1 MKDDGQVTRTTKIL
15 DCTAN
20 PAPIAL
26 MGFGMTTILLSA
38 VNAGLVPLGA
48 AVLAMG
54 IFFGGLAQVIVG
66 FLEWKKGNTFG
77 ATTFVSFGFFWIVL
91 IVMMILPKLGLAA
104 VDTGEGKGLI
114 FGSMG
119 FFTLYMTIG
128 TINTN
133 RVLQLTFASLTVVF
147 FMLALGDAFVIK
159 DLIHCGGLP
168 WPSVRGLSDLHG
180 HGAGAQRGPRPHRGS
195 DVPGKQE
202 DRQAFGE
209 GQLNPLGRSASRKPF
224 PPFSYSR

>member
-1 MKDDGQVTRTTKIL
+1 MLDDGQVTRTTKIL

-104 VDTGEGKGLI
+104 VDTGEGKGL
-114 FGSMG
+114 FLGVWG

-128 TINTN
+128 TINTH
-133 RVLQLTFASLTVVF
+133 RVLQTTFASLTVVF
-147 FMLALGDAFVIK
+147 FMLAIGDAFVIK
-159 DLIHCGGLP
+159 DLITAAGYLGL
-168 WPSVRGLSDLHG
+168 L
-180 HGAGAQRGPRPHRGS
+180 AGAL
-195 DVPGKQE
+195 
-202 DRQAFGE
+202 AIYMAM
-209 GQLNPLGRSASRKPF
+209 GQVLNEALGRTVVPMFPVSKKIDKPAEKG
-224 PPFSYSR
+224 SSTN

>member
-1 MKDDGQVTRTTKIL
+1 MKESGQANTTTIV
-15 DCTAN
+15 DRTAN

-26 MGFGMTTILLSA
+26 MGFGMTTILLST
-38 VNAGLVPLGA
+38 VNAGLLPLGA

-91 IVMMILPKLGLAA
+91 VAMMILPKLGLAA
-104 VDTGEGKGLI
+104 ADTGEGKGL
-114 FGSMG
+114 FLGLWG

-133 RVLQLTFASLTVVF
+133 RALQFTFASLAVTF
-147 FMLALGDAFVIK
+147 FLLAIGDAFAIADVVK
-159 DLIHCGGLP
+159 LGGFIGLLP
-168 WPSVRGLSDLHG
+168 
-180 HGAGAQRGPRPHRGS
+180 GAA
-195 DVPGKQE
+195 
-202 DRQAFGE
+202 AIYMAM
-209 GQLNPLGRSASRKPF
+209 GQVLNEALGRTVVPMFPCNGKNVKASGKESSAH
-224 PPFSYSR
+224 